1 MKTYFYIGAAVAAAL
16 SCSAVNAQV
25 LGGNVA
31 GGLGGAAS
39 GGLRDM
45 SVIGHGHGT
54 GAFGA
59 DLGTGSRIG
68 TLRDTT
74 SGVTGRVRNRTRDT
88 AENVRGRTES
98 TVGNV
103 KGKGEAAASATA
115 DITSDAVTTV
125 RQTEAPRV
133 DAASSLNSAANLTSE
148 GATGSLDTAHQAQA
162 LSSPVSAPQAD
173 SPAATP
179 AQPVSE
185 PQPMKPIKQAEVATN
200 GGASGNAGASKQGL
214 AASADADGAASA
226 SMQR

>member
-45 SVIGHGHGT
+45 SVIGQGHGS

-74 SGVTGRVRNRTRDT
+74 SDVTGRVRNRTRDT
-88 AENVRGRTES
+88 AENVRDRTGS
-98 TVGNV
+98 AIGNV
-103 KGKGEAAASATA
+103 KGKGEAVASV
-115 DITSDAVTTV
+115 TSDAVTTV
-125 RQTEAPRV
+125 RQTEAPQV
-133 DAASSLNSAANLTSE
+133 DAMSSLNSAANLTSD

-162 LSSPVSAPQAD
+162 ISSPVSAPEVD
-173 SPAATP
+173 SPAQTP

-185 PQPMKPIKQAEVATN
+185 PQPMKSIKQAEVATS
-200 GGASGNAGASKQGL
+200 GGASGNANASKQGMN
-214 AASADADGAASA
+214 ASADANGAASA
-226 SMQR
+226 SVQR